1 MQDSIFIWNFLTRE
15 YPDNHPV
22 IYLYS
27 RETLRSPVT
36 AIRNV
41 MEASE
46 QIFCPPITKDYLLT
60 VVKGFLEMKKKQ
72 YLRGEIKIN
81 PIY

>member
-1 MQDSIFIWNFLTRE
+1 MQDSIFIWKFLVGE

-27 RETLRSPVT
+27 RENIRSPIT
-36 AIRNV
+36 AVKEV
-41 MEASE
+41 MDITKQVFS
-46 QIFCPPITKDYLLT
+46 PPISEAYLLS

-72 YLRGEIKIN
+72 YMKGEITIKG
-81 PIY
+81 IY